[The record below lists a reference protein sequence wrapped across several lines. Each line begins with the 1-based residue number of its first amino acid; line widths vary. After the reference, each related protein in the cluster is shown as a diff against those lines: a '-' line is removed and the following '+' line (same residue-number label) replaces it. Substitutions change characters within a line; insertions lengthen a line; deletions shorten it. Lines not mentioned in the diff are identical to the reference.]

1 MFDLDEMKE
10 VWTAHDEKLDQSIR
24 LNRELLNSATLS
36 KAQSATQRMSWA
48 LGLEAV
54 IWFVVIVSLG
64 SFISHHVGALRL
76 SLSAAALDI
85 YAIAMLAATI
95 RQIVALRKIDYSR
108 PVTAIQ
114 KQLEMLRVLRIR
126 ITQRAL
132 LGGTVV
138 WAPFLI
144 VAARAFLGLD
154 IVNSL
159 WLWVNVA
166 FGLCLI
172 PLAVWLSK
180 VFGERMGRFPF
191 IQRVMNDLAGRNL
204 NAASEFVSRLSG
216 FEAEVHS

>member
-10 VWTAHDEKLDQSIR
+10 VWTANDKKLDESIR
-24 LNRELLNSATLS
+24 LNRELLNAATLS
-36 KAQSATQRMSWA
+36 KAHSATQRMRWA

-54 IWFVVIVSLG
+54 VWFAMIVSLG
-64 SFISHHVGALRL
+64 SFISHHAGTLRL

-85 YAIAMLAATI
+85 YAIAMLAATV

-114 KQLEMLRVLRIR
+114 KQLEMLRVMRIR

-144 VAARAFLGLD
+144 VVARAFLGLD
-154 IVNSL
+154 ILNSL

-172 PLAVWLSK
+172 PLAAWLSK

-204 NAASEFVSRLSG
+204 NAASEFISKLSE
-216 FEAEVHS
+216 FEAEANS

>member
-36 KAQSATQRMSWA
+36 KAQSATQRMSWV

-54 IWFVVIVSLG
+54 IWLVMIVSLG

-76 SLSAAALDI
+76 SLSAAALDV

-95 RQIVALRKIDYSR
+95 RQIVALRKIDYSG

-132 LGGTVV
+132 LGGTVA

-154 IVNSL
+154 IANSL

-191 IQRVMNDLAGRNL
+191 IQRVMNDVAGRSL
-204 NAASEFVSRLSG
+204 NAASEFISKLSG

>member
-10 VWTAHDEKLDQSIR
+10 LWTAHDMKLDQSIR

-36 KAQSATQRMSWA
+36 KARSATQRMSWA
-48 LGLEAV
+48 LGFEAV
-54 IWFVVIVSLG
+54 MWFVMIVSLG

-76 SLSAAALDI
+76 SLSAAALDV
-85 YAIAMLAATI
+85 YAIAMLGATI
-95 RQIVALRKIDYSR
+95 RQIVSLEKIDYSR

-126 ITQRAL
+126 TTQRAL

-172 PLAVWLSK
+172 PLALWLSK
-180 VFGERMGRFPF
+180 AFGERMGRVPF
-191 IQRVMNDLAGRNL
+191 MQRVMNDLAGRNL
-204 NAASEFVSRLSG
+204 NAASEFISKLSG
-216 FEAEVHS
+216 FEVDVHP

>member
-159 WLWVNVA
+159 WLWGNVA

>member
-1 MFDLDEMKE
+1 MFDLDEMRE
-10 VWTAHDEKLDQSIR
+10 VWAAHDVKLDQSIR
-24 LNRELLNSATLS
+24 LNRELLKAATLS
-36 KAQSATQRMSWA
+36 KAHSATQRLSWG
-48 LGLEAV
+48 LGFETVMWSV
-54 IWFVVIVSLG
+54 IIVSLG
-64 SFISHHVGALRL
+64 SFIFRHIAVVRL
-76 SLSAAALDI
+76 SLSAAGLDV

-95 RQIVALRKIDYSR
+95 RQIVALRQIDYSG

-126 ITQRAL
+126 ITQWAL

-159 WLWVNVA
+159 WLWANIA

-180 VFGERMGRFPF
+180 TFGERMGRHPF
-191 IQRVMNDLAGRNL
+191 IQRVMDDLAGRNL
-204 NAASEFVSRLSG
+204 NGASEFISRLSE
-216 FEAEVHS
+216 FEVDAHP

>member
-76 SLSAAALDI
+76 SLSAAALDV

-114 KQLEMLRVLRIR
+114 KQLEMLRVLRIGT
-126 ITQRAL
+126 TQRAL

-144 VAARAFLGLD
+144 VAARAFLGVD

-204 NAASEFVSRLSG
+204 NAASEFISKLSE